1 MKALFIGLLGLLGCP
16 LALAQHFEF
25 HPAGTD
31 DAALDNAL
39 PTLARQVAAAYSDP
53 NQERYLAN
61 LFRLQMVTADY
72 PAASLTIEKLRAV
85 TAAQPTNNS
94 TAIYMPDEI
103 MASAMVR
110 HAATGVPF
118 ASAANSA
125 FQNEFGHL
133 DDKGASDAMVW
144 LWGPVARFHALA
156 INIAAKSVASGSI
169 ELRDALD
176 LVRFYQFYTEY
187 TALLPLVDAWKK
199 DDDARRYII
208 QSELQIPVADGATV
222 CTLIVRQRGGAARR
236 PTALN
241 FTIYAQTGP
250 DELDRARQ
258 AAARGYVGVVATT
271 RGKACSTGPAVPWAV
286 EGRDAYALIDW
297 ISKQSWSDGRVGM
310 YGGSYEGFTQWA
322 AAKLR
327 HPALKTI
334 VPVVANNPGF
344 GLPMENNVFLYANY
358 AWDFYATD
366 NQYLDDQLYG
376 DTDRWNR
383 LNQNWYA
390 SGRPYREI
398 DRVDGKPNPVL
409 QEQLQHPSYDRY
421 WQAMSPYREEF
432 AHINIPVLSIT
443 GYFEDHL
450 PTLQFFTDH
459 YRYNRNAQHYL
470 VIGPYDHFG
479 AQAAQ
484 KPSVINGYTIDPVAQ
499 FDTTELTYEWF
510 DYVLRHGPKPA
521 LLQDRVNYEVM
532 GANVW
537 RHAPS
542 LEGMSNATLTLY
554 LTSVR
559 QGERYRLDASRP
571 ATAGYLE
578 QTVDFTDRKTVNNL
592 YPNAAAI
599 QDSLDTQGALA
610 FVSEPF
616 AQPLSVSGRI
626 TASIKAIIDKRDMD
640 LTLAVYEITPAGKFV
655 NLSYYLGR
663 ASYADDISVRKLLSP
678 GRVVS
683 IPVQRTPMVSRQL
696 QQGSRLLV
704 LLTVNKNPFAQI
716 NYGTGKDVSDE
727 SISDATSPLHVRW
740 LNDSFLSVPV
750 WK

>member
-1 MKALFIGLLGLLGCP
+1 
-16 LALAQHFEF
+16 
-25 HPAGTD
+25 
-31 DAALDNAL
+31 
-39 PTLARQVAAAYSDP
+39 
-53 NQERYLAN
+53 
-61 LFRLQMVTADY
+61 
-72 PAASLTIEKLRAV
+72 
-85 TAAQPTNNS
+85 
-94 TAIYMPDEI
+94 
-103 MASAMVR
+103 
-110 HAATGVPF
+110 
-118 ASAANSA
+118 
-125 FQNEFGHL
+125 
-133 DDKGASDAMVW
+133 
-144 LWGPVARFHALA
+144 
-156 INIAAKSVASGSI
+156 
-169 ELRDALD
+169 
-176 LVRFYQFYTEY
+176 
-187 TALLPLVDAWKK
+187 
-199 DDDARRYII
+199 
-208 QSELQIPVADGATV
+208 
-222 CTLIVRQRGGAARR
+222 
-236 PTALN
+236 
-241 FTIYAQTGP
+241 
-250 DELDRARQ
+250 
-258 AAARGYVGVVATT
+258 
-271 RGKACSTGPAVPWAV
+271 
-286 EGRDAYALIDW
+286 
-297 ISKQSWSDGRVGM
+297 
-310 YGGSYEGFTQWA
+310 
-322 AAKLR
+322 
-327 HPALKTI
+327 
-334 VPVVANNPGF
+334 
-344 GLPMENNVFLYANY
+344 
-358 AWDFYATD
+358 
-366 NQYLDDQLYG
+366 
-376 DTDRWNR
+376 
-383 LNQNWYA
+383 
-390 SGRPYREI
+390 
-398 DRVDGKPNPVL
+398 
-409 QEQLQHPSYDRY
+409 
-421 WQAMSPYREEF
+421 
-432 AHINIPVLSIT
+432 
-443 GYFEDHL
+443 
-450 PTLQFFTDH
+450 
-459 YRYNRNAQHYL
+459 
-470 VIGPYDHFG
+470 
-479 AQAAQ
+479 
-484 KPSVINGYTIDPVAQ
+484 
-499 FDTTELTYEWF
+499 
-510 DYVLRHGPKPA
+510 
-521 LLQDRVNYEVM
+521 M